1 MSVESYG
8 GMTLTGKIE
17 ELGEKPVPEP
27 FFPPKI
33 PYGPIR
39 TRTRASAFSKS
50 YIQAAGKISRS
61 VEMSAYTAFVD
72 TYMYKMTGSRIQNLL

>member
-8 GMTLTGKIE
+8 GMTLTGKTE

-39 TRTRASAFSKS
+39 TRARASALSKS
-50 YIQAAGKISRS
+50 YIQAAKVKVKQSR
-61 VEMSAYTAFVD
+61 YTPWRRLWGEEV
-72 TYMYKMTGSRIQNLL
+72 